1 MVLRIKKKSR
11 KYLGNRRWG
20 AGNIKNNR
28 GAGDR
33 GGVGRAG
40 RKHKLT
46 YRLVYERES
55 LEKKGFFRYRKEP
68 LATINLRELDKRI
81 NKAGANATID
91 LKGYKVI
98 GSGKLTMAATVMAS
112 AFSAGA
118 LQKIEEAGGKAVTI
132 SKEANESVATE
143 HASKDQNVKS

>member
-55 LEKKGFFRYRKEP
+55 MYSKGFFSYKGKAERLQEIS
-68 LATINLRELDKRI
+68 LSELDKQAKSLGQ
-81 NKAGANATID
+81 NPTIE
-91 LKGYKVI
+91 LIGYKVL
-98 GSGKLTMAATVMAS
+98 GSGAITVPAVVKAS
-112 AFSAGA
+112 AFSANA
-118 LQKIEEAGGKAVTI
+118 KKKITSAGGTPVLLESAAVQ
-132 SKEANESVATE
+132 KKPEQ
-143 HASKDQNVKS
+143 ASA